1 MNYSI
6 VLYILGCVL
15 KFESAF
21 LVLPA
26 LVGLI
31 YREHASVSYLAVAV
45 LCLTLGVL
53 LTHKKPR
60 STNLYTR
67 EGFVAVALSWI
78 IMSIFGAIP
87 FVLTGDIPF
96 YVDALFETISGF
108 TTTGSSIL
116 TDVES
121 ISKASLFWRSFS
133 HWIGGMG
140 VFVFIMAILP
150 MMGGSTMNLMKAE
163 SPGPSVSKL
172 VPHVKDTAK
181 ILYGIYIAI
190 TICEATI
197 LRALGMPLFDSLTTT
212 FGTVGTGGFGIRN
225 DSIAGYSPA
234 IQITI
239 TVFMILS
246 GINYTAYFYILTG
259 KIKELF
265 KIEEVRWYLAII
277 FGSVAVITWNV
288 RSLYPT
294 FSETLRHAFFQ
305 VGSIITTTG
314 YATTDFDLWP
324 ALSKTLLVTLMF
336 IGACAGSTSGG
347 IKVSRI
353 LILLKTIRKE
363 LSLIIHPR
371 QVKKI
376 RMDGHPVDHET
387 LRSANVFL
395 VVYFVLLLTS
405 MLLIS
410 VDEFDFSTNFTS
422 VVTVLNNIGP
432 GLNLVGPT
440 QNFSIFSPFSKFVLM
455 FDMLAGRLELFPMM
469 ILLMPSTHPFQKCSN
484 AVTNP
489 ERGVSSHGNSSMNIT

>member
-31 YREHASVSYLAVAV
+31 YREHASGSYLAVAV
-45 LCLTLGVL
+45 LCLILGVL

-469 ILLMPSTHPFQKCSN
+469 ILLMPSTWK
-484 AVTNP
+484 
-489 ERGVSSHGNSSMNIT
+489 RK

>member
-45 LCLTLGVL
+45 LCLILGIL

-116 TDVES
+116 IDVES

-469 ILLMPSTHPFQKCSN
+469 ILLMPSTWK
-484 AVTNP
+484 
-489 ERGVSSHGNSSMNIT
+489 RK

>member
-45 LCLTLGVL
+45 LCLILGVL

-121 ISKASLFWRSFS
+121 ISKASLFWRRFS

-469 ILLMPSTHPFQKCSN
+469 ILLMPSTWK
-484 AVTNP
+484 
-489 ERGVSSHGNSSMNIT
+489 RK

>member
-45 LCLTLGVL
+45 LCLILGVL

-121 ISKASLFWRSFS
+121 ISKASLFWRSFP

-469 ILLMPSTHPFQKCSN
+469 ILLMPSTWK
-484 AVTNP
+484 
-489 ERGVSSHGNSSMNIT
+489 RK

>member
-181 ILYGIYIAI
+181 ILYGINIAI

-469 ILLMPSTHPFQKCSN
+469 ILLMPSTWK
-484 AVTNP
+484 
-489 ERGVSSHGNSSMNIT
+489 RK

>member
-45 LCLTLGVL
+45 LCLILGVL

-172 VPHVKDTAK
+172 VPHVKDTTK

-469 ILLMPSTHPFQKCSN
+469 ILLMPSTWK
-484 AVTNP
+484 
-489 ERGVSSHGNSSMNIT
+489 RK

>member
-387 LRSANVFL
+387 LRSAHVFL

-469 ILLMPSTHPFQKCSN
+469 ILLMPSTWK
-484 AVTNP
+484 
-489 ERGVSSHGNSSMNIT
+489 RK

>member
-45 LCLTLGVL
+45 LCLILGVL

-376 RMDGHPVDHET
+376 RMDGHTVDHET

-469 ILLMPSTHPFQKCSN
+469 ILLMPSTWK
-484 AVTNP
+484 
-489 ERGVSSHGNSSMNIT
+489 RK

>member
-1 MNYSI
+1 MNYSM
-6 VLYILGCVL
+6 VLYILGYIL
-15 KFESAF
+15 QFESAF
-21 LVLPA
+21 LMLPA
-26 LVGLI
+26 LVSLI
-31 YREHASVSYLAVAV
+31 YQEEAGIPFVITAAICLV
-45 LCLTLGVL
+45 LGIVF
-53 LTHKKPR
+53 THKKPSS
-60 STNLYTR
+60 STVYTR
-67 EGFVAVALSWI
+67 EGFVTVALSWI
-78 IMSIFGAIP
+78 VMSIFGAIP
-87 FVLTGDIPF
+87 FVWNGDIPY
-96 YVDALFETISGF
+96 YVDALFETVSGF

-116 TDVES
+116 SDVES
-121 ISKASLFWRSFS
+121 LSHASLFWRSFS

-140 VFVFIMAILP
+140 VFVFIMSILP
-150 MMGGSTMNLMKAE
+150 LMGGSTINLMKAE
-163 SPGPSVSKL
+163 SPGPSVSRL
-172 VPHVKDTAK
+172 VPHIKDTAK
-181 ILYGIYIAI
+181 ILYGIYLAI
-190 TICEATI
+190 TLLEIVI
-197 LRALGMPLFDSLTTT
+197 LCALGMPLFESLLTS
-212 FGTVGTGGFGIRN
+212 FGTTGTGGFGFRN
-225 DSIAGYSPA
+225 DSFASFSPA
-234 IQITI
+234 IQN
-239 TVFMILS
+239 TVTTFMILS

-469 ILLMPSTHPFQKCSN
+469 ILLMPSTWK
-484 AVTNP
+484 
-489 ERGVSSHGNSSMNIT
+489 RK

>member
-45 LCLTLGVL
+45 LCLILGVL

-96 YVDALFETISGF
+96 YVDALFETISCF

-469 ILLMPSTHPFQKCSN
+469 ILLMPSTWK
-484 AVTNP
+484 
-489 ERGVSSHGNSSMNIT
+489 RK

>member
-45 LCLTLGVL
+45 LCLILGVF

-277 FGSVAVITWNV
+277 LGSVAVITWNV

-294 FSETLRHAFFQ
+294 FNETLRHAFFQ

-347 IKVSRI
+347 MKVSRI

-410 VDEFDFSTNFTS
+410 VDEFDFTTNFTS
-422 VVTVLNNIGP
+422 VVTMLNNIGP

-440 QNFSIFSPFSKFVLM
+440 QNFSIFSPFSKFILM

-469 ILLMPSTHPFQKCSN
+469 ILLMPSTWK
-484 AVTNP
+484 
-489 ERGVSSHGNSSMNIT
+489 RK

>member
-45 LCLTLGVL
+45 LCLILGVL

-87 FVLTGDIPF
+87 FVLTRDIPF

-469 ILLMPSTHPFQKCSN
+469 ILLMPSTWK
-484 AVTNP
+484 
-489 ERGVSSHGNSSMNIT
+489 RK

>member
-45 LCLTLGVL
+45 LCLILGVL

-294 FSETLRHAFFQ
+294 FSETLCHAFFQ

-469 ILLMPSTHPFQKCSN
+469 ILLMPSTWK
-484 AVTNP
+484 
-489 ERGVSSHGNSSMNIT
+489 RK

>member
-45 LCLTLGVL
+45 LCLILGVL

-163 SPGPSVSKL
+163 IPGPSVSKL

-469 ILLMPSTHPFQKCSN
+469 ILLMPSTWK
-484 AVTNP
+484 
-489 ERGVSSHGNSSMNIT
+489 RK

>member
-45 LCLTLGVL
+45 LCLILGVL

-265 KIEEVRWYLAII
+265 KIEEVRWYLAIF

-469 ILLMPSTHPFQKCSN
+469 ILLMPSTWK
-484 AVTNP
+484 
-489 ERGVSSHGNSSMNIT
+489 RK

>member
-45 LCLTLGVL
+45 LCLILGVL

-140 VFVFIMAILP
+140 ILVFIMAILP

-469 ILLMPSTHPFQKCSN
+469 ILLMPSTWK
-484 AVTNP
+484 
-489 ERGVSSHGNSSMNIT
+489 RK

>member
-45 LCLTLGVL
+45 LCLILGVL

-121 ISKASLFWRSFS
+121 ISKASLFWRSFT

-440 QNFSIFSPFSKFVLM
+440 QNF
-455 FDMLAGRLELFPMM
+455 
-469 ILLMPSTHPFQKCSN
+469 
-484 AVTNP
+484 
-489 ERGVSSHGNSSMNIT
+489 

>member
-45 LCLTLGVL
+45 LCLILGVL

-78 IMSIFGAIP
+78 IMSVFGAIP

-469 ILLMPSTHPFQKCSN
+469 ILLMPSTWK
-484 AVTNP
+484 
-489 ERGVSSHGNSSMNIT
+489 RK

>member
-45 LCLTLGVL
+45 LCLILGVL

-347 IKVSRI
+347 ITVSRI

-469 ILLMPSTHPFQKCSN
+469 ILLMPSTWK
-484 AVTNP
+484 
-489 ERGVSSHGNSSMNIT
+489 RK

>member
-45 LCLTLGVL
+45 LCLILGVL

-181 ILYGIYIAI
+181 ILYGIYIVI

-469 ILLMPSTHPFQKCSN
+469 ILLMPSTWK
-484 AVTNP
+484 
-489 ERGVSSHGNSSMNIT
+489 RK

>member
-1 MNYSI
+1 
-6 VLYILGCVL
+6 
-15 KFESAF
+15 
-21 LVLPA
+21 
-26 LVGLI
+26 
-31 YREHASVSYLAVAV
+31 
-45 LCLTLGVL
+45 
-53 LTHKKPR
+53 
-60 STNLYTR
+60 
-67 EGFVAVALSWI
+67 
-78 IMSIFGAIP
+78 MSIFGAIP

-440 QNFSIFSPFSKFVLM
+440 QNFSIFSP
-455 FDMLAGRLELFPMM
+455 A
-469 ILLMPSTHPFQKCSN
+469 PSVWYP
-484 AVTNP
+484 AMVT
-489 ERGVSSHGNSSMNIT
+489 RM